1 MKRIGNTAKAVIA
14 LSALAILIVWRAG
27 AALRLA
33 FWALIA
39 AYLADIPVS
48 ALEKRVG
55 RSAATVLV
63 FLSAMA
69 ILAGTLCAVL
79 IPMLS
84 QLGYLPLYWERAGA
98 TVERLTAGKLTGVP
112 LNMDGIVRTLS
123 GYAASILSKLALT
136 LSGAA
141 AGVTHV
147 AAVCALAFFYLLDWS
162 RIRLRLALFVPG
174 RVRPRAMKAYYAV
187 RRELGMYLR
196 GQLTVMAAMSALTTL
211 ALALLGSPAPLPLG
225 ILYGALNAIPYFGPF
240 VATVPP
246 VFAALAAGWK
256 PALLTLIALLVIQQ
270 IDNYVLSPRVMGAVS
285 GAGPAAVLLSI
296 AVGSALAGVWGM
308 FLALPVL
315 TAARAVYQT
324 FANARTEEDGEADV

>member
-1 MKRIGNTAKAVIA
+1 MKRFGNTAKVV
-14 LSALAILIVWRAG
+14 LALAVGAILVIWRAG

-55 RSAATVLV
+55 RAAATVLV

-69 ILAGTLCAVL
+69 LLAGALCAVL

-84 QLGYLPLYWERAGA
+84 QLSRLPSYWERAGA
-98 TVERLTAGKLTGVP
+98 TYEKLMAERLAYIP
-112 LNMDGIVRTLS
+112 LNLDSAARALS
-123 GYAASILSKLALT
+123 GYATALLSKLAAA

-147 AAVCALAFFYLLDWS
+147 AAVCALAFFYLLDWN
-162 RIRLRLALFVPG
+162 RIRLRLALFVPCG
-174 RVRPRAMKAYYAV
+174 VRPRAIRAYYAV
-187 RRELGMYLR
+187 RRELGLYLR
-196 GQLTVMAAMSALTTL
+196 GQLTVMAAMSALTVL
-211 ALALLGSPAPLPLG
+211 ALALTGSPAPLPLG
-225 ILYGALNAIPYFGPF
+225 LLYGAFNAIPYFGPL

-246 VFAALAAGWK
+246 VFAALALGWR
-256 PALLTLIALLVIQQ
+256 PALLTLCVLLLIQQ

-296 AVGSALAGVWGM
+296 SVGSALAGVWGM

-315 TAARAVYQT
+315 TAARTVYQT
-324 FANARTEEDGEADV
+324 FANARAVGDGAS